1 MSLTNKKA
9 YIYKMKMLPANVL
22 SIIIFVLFLV
32 VTVLLNRSV
41 FIGSENF
48 VVFSV
53 AMILYL
59 CLHELL
65 HGLGFY
71 LGGTKRKNIKYGMCL
86 EKGIF
91 YCMAYQEISKKNII
105 ISLQMPFMVIGVIT
119 YIIGVVSNIPLLTL
133 LSIINL
139 TGASMDIVMFMYILK
154 LPKDITY
161 SESKEPDEFVLISNT
176 DLTKKKNL
184 FFEITKV
191 KDYKKEDYV
200 FKNTKKVEISKT
212 SIIILVVFVIVGILM
227 SII

>member
-91 YCMAYQEISKKNII
+91 YCMAYQEISKKNIL

-161 SESKEPDEFVLISNT
+161 SESKEPDEFVLISNA

-200 FKNTKKVEISKT
+200 FKNTKKVEISRT

>member
-1 MSLTNKKA
+1 MNLTNKKA
-9 YIYKMKMLPANVL
+9 YIYKMKMLPANAI

-41 FIGSENF
+41 FVGSKNF

-91 YCMAYQEISKKNII
+91 YCMAYQEISKKNIL

-119 YIIGVVSNIPLLTL
+119 YIIGIVFNIPLLTL
-133 LSIINL
+133 LSIVNL
-139 TGASMDIVMFMYILK
+139 TGASMDIVMFMHILK

-161 SESKEPDEFVLISNT
+161 SESNEPDEFVLISNT
-176 DLTKKKNL
+176 DLTKKRNL
-184 FFEITKV
+184 FFKITKV
-191 KDYKKEDYV
+191 KDYKKEDYI
-200 FKNTKKVEISKT
+200 FKNTKKLEISKP

>member
-91 YCMAYQEISKKNII
+91 YCMAYQEISKKNIL